1 MGKARRVLWSLTVL
15 LLGVVP
21 AAASVVVTL
30 PASKDNAIFQDLPN
44 NSDGAGPEVYAGNNA
59 AGNHRRGLMA
69 FNTTSIPPGS
79 TIVSVDLALTVT
91 GIPGSPAPAA
101 EAVELHRLL
110 ADWGEGSVIGGGGGG
125 QGGPANVGDA
135 TWSDSFF
142 TTTAWGVAG
151 GTFAAGASAVQT
163 IGGLGV
169 YHWGSTAGMQS
180 DVQAWVNNPS
190 SNFGWLLHGD
200 ETINK
205 TARAFASRTPDLPG
219 DAPVLTVTYIVPG
232 AVPVLSVPLLSTPAL
247 LGLMAL
253 LALGGLFRIAR
264 RSGLSGR
271 AGNGPR

>member
-1 MGKARRVLWSLTVL
+1 
-15 LLGVVP
+15 
-21 AAASVVVTL
+21 
-30 PASKDNAIFQDLPN
+30 
-44 NSDGAGPEVYAGNNA
+44 
-59 AGNHRRGLMA
+59 
-69 FNTTSIPPGS
+69 
-79 TIVSVDLALTVT
+79 
-91 GIPGSPAPAA
+91 
-101 EAVELHRLL
+101 
-110 ADWGEGSVIGGGGGG
+110 
-125 QGGPANVGDA
+125 
-135 TWSDSFF
+135 
-142 TTTAWGVAG
+142 
-151 GTFAAGASAVQT
+151 
-163 IGGLGV
+163 
-169 YHWGSTAGMQS
+169 MQS

-264 RSGLSGR
+264 RPGLSGR